1 MYPFLSDDSNA
12 RYDARIREADGD
24 RLARQ
29 ARLARAG
36 DTSTQVG
43 SSTYVPRRT
52 WVQALAAPI
61 ARAKAIWRWS

>member
-12 RYDARIREADGD
+12 RYEARIREADGD

-29 ARLARAG
+29 ARSARSG
-36 DTSTQVG
+36 GTSTQVG

-52 WVQALAAPI
+52 WAQAMAASI